1 MLIRNFLL
9 HTEKMKRLSVALLE
23 QVSGSRSCNTEAL
36 ISYSFISSFSYHL
49 LRRRSEKII

>member
-23 QVSGSRSCNTEAL
+23 QVSGQFEILQQRSASIL
-36 ISYSFISSFSYHL
+36 FLYFFI
-49 LRRRSEKII
+49 